1 MDLADLVFVGFN
13 SRVAALDK
21 QTGKLVWSWRA
32 PHGGYVTL
40 LYESGVLLAA
50 INGYIYGLRPD
61 TGAVLWHNEM
71 KGFGFGVTALAT
83 VTQSTTANLIAA
95 SVLDE
100 SEQRRRRDH

>member
-1 MDLADLVFVGFN
+1 
-13 SRVAALDK
+13 
-21 QTGKLVWSWRA
+21 
-32 PHGGYVTL
+32 
-40 LYESGVLLAA
+40 
-50 INGYIYGLRPD
+50 
-61 TGAVLWHNEM
+61 M